1 MAQETIRIGLSD
13 LHAAVLKA
21 DEKGNLS
28 YGVPFKIAPAVSASI
43 TPESADDSFYADD
56 SALISNRTISAI
68 TVELETADI
77 KDEVVSKLLGNE
89 IDENGVVRDNINTVA
104 PQVALMF
111 RSLKSNGKYK
121 YVVLYKGAFAQSSD
135 SYQTK
140 EESATFQTTPLT
152 GSFLPTVFNGDW
164 RASINEDS
172 ELATV
177 ETIENWFTKVYGST
191 ATDQVEAPA
200 MAVYEDDE
208 AGE

>member
-21 DEKGNLS
+21 DEKGNLT

-56 SALISNRTISAI
+56 IALISNRTISAI

-89 IDENGVVRDNINTVA
+89 IDENGVVRDNINTIA
-104 PQVALMF
+104 PQIALMF

-135 SYQTK
+135 TYQTK

-152 GSFLPTVFNGDW
+152 GSFLPTVYNGDW
-164 RASINEDS
+164 RASVNEDS
-172 ELATV
+172 ESVSTEV
-177 ETIENWFTKVYGST
+177 IEEWFTEVYGATST
-191 ATDQVEAPA
+191 DTVTP
-200 MAVYEDDE
+200 
-208 AGE
+208 